1 MNKELLI
8 KNIYGVE
15 CPSELSIWSTDAE
28 VLFRAGANMFKNPGD
43 AGASPALLSQ
53 TDSLIY
59 LSSAT
64 SHQRE
69 FNQ

>member
-1 MNKELLI
+1 MGGYQI
-8 KNIYGVE
+8 R
-15 CPSELSIWSTDAE
+15 S
-28 VLFRAGANMFKNPGD
+28 AGAEIELPTGVNMFKNPGD